1 MKDFLEGL
9 SKKLTETAEVV
20 SNKAGE
26 VVEIQRIRSQIQTMS
41 KSNERDYRDIGSM
54 IYEKFKAGEVVEP
67 EMACIC
73 EEIAKREE
81 VAAELEKLLA
91 DVKGES
97 VCPECKKTVG
107 KDMTYCPHCGTKQP
121 EPEACEEE
129 ADACCCGEDCNCECD
144 GDCDCDSEECKCES
158 EEGGCCYGG
167 KAADAVEAVADEA
180 FEE

>member
-9 SKKLTETAEVV
+9 GKRLAETAEVV

-26 VVEIQRIRSQIQTMS
+26 AVEIQRIRNQIHTMS
-41 KSNERDYRDIGSM
+41 RSNDRDYRDIGSM
-54 IYEKFKAGEVVEP
+54 IYDKYKAGEVIDP

-97 VCPECKKTVG
+97 VCPECQKTVG
-107 KDMTYCPHCGTKQP
+107 KDMVFCPYCGTKQP
-121 EPEACEEE
+121 EPAEE
-129 ADACCCGEDCNCECD
+129 AEECCCGEECTCE
-144 GDCDCDSEECKCES
+144 GDCDCDSEECTCES
-158 EEGGCCYGG
+158 EEGGCCCGE
-167 KAADAVEAVADEA
+167 KAAGSVEEVADEA